1 MTDTL
6 GRIGV
11 AVVIGFIGLIAL
23 RAVIGAAWGIVQLAW
38 FIFTVIALVDLIGSR
53 RAVASKVIW
62 ALIILFVP
70 VLGLLAYWFAARE
83 A

>member
-23 RAVIGAAWGIVQLAW
+23 RAVIGATWGIVQFAW
-38 FIFTVIALVDLIGSR
+38 FIFTVVALVDVIGSSR
-53 RAVASKVIW
+53 SVASKVVW
-62 ALIILFVP
+62 ALVILFVP
-70 VLGLLAYWFAARE
+70 ILGLLAYWLAAR
-83 A
+83 